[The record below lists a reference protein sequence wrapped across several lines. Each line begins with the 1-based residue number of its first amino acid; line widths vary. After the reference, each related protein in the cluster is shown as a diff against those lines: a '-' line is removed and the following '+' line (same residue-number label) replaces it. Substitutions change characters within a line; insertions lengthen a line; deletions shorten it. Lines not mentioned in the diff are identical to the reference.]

1 MEIRTRKIKKICILT
16 GTRAEYGLLKPI
28 IKNIENHKDFISSI
42 LCTGTHLSK
51 KFGHSI
57 DIIKKDG
64 FRNIHEVEMLPAD
77 SSERSVARSIGIGIQ
92 NFSSFFYKDRPDLLL
107 LLGDRTEALA
117 GSISAAYMNVPIAHV
132 HGGDSARA
140 GLDES
145 ARHAITKFSHIHFA
159 ATKNSAKRIIKLG
172 EERQRVY
179 VTGAPCLDT
188 ILNETFFDR
197 SEIYKKLK
205 LKLNNKFIVLVQH
218 PVSTQPI
225 ESKKQI
231 LETIRA
237 LKKTKLQVVAIYP
250 NCDAGSGE
258 IIKTLENESNNRLH
272 CFKNLSHKLYLSLL
286 KHAYILVGNSSSGI
300 IESSSFKIPSINI
313 GTRQEGRERGVNVI
327 DATHSQKSILE
338 SIKQATSKEFQNL
351 MKSCKNPYG
360 NGTCA
365 PKIVNTLSE
374 IRINSNFLQKKITY

>member
-28 IKNIENHKDFISSI
+28 IKNIENHKDFTSSI

-51 KFGHSI
+51 KFGYSI

-64 FRNIHEVEMLPAD
+64 FKNIHEVEMLPVD
-77 SSERSVARSIGIGIQ
+77 SSEKSVARSIGAGIQ
-92 NFSSFFYKDRPDLLL
+92 NFSSFFYKARPDLLL
-107 LLGDRTEALA
+107 LLGDRTEALS
-117 GSISAAYMNVPIAHV
+117 GSISAAYMNIPVAHI

-172 EERQRVY
+172 EDKQRVY

-188 ILNETFFDR
+188 ILSETLFNR
-197 SEIYKKLK
+197 SEIHRELK
-205 LKLNNKFIVLVQH
+205 LKLNSKFIVLAQH
-218 PVSTQPI
+218 PVSTQPS

-231 LETIRA
+231 LESIKA
-237 LKKTKLQVVAIYP
+237 LKKTKLQVIAIYP
-250 NCDAGSGE
+250 NCDAGSDE
-258 IIKTLENESNNRLH
+258 IIKILKKESNNRFH
-272 CFKNLSHKLYLSLL
+272 CFKNLSHKLYLSVL
-286 KHAYILVGNSSSGI
+286 KHAYILAGNSSSGI

-313 GTRQEGRERGVNVI
+313 GTRQEGRERGANVI
-327 DATHSQKSILE
+327 DVTHSQKSILE
-338 SIKQATSKEFQNL
+338 SIKYATSKEFQNL
-351 MKSCKNPYG
+351 IKSCKNPYG

-365 PKIVNTLSE
+365 PKIVNILGE
-374 IRINSNFLQKKITY
+374 IRIDSNFLQKKITY